1 MAAARECG
9 GHAFQSTPTQP
20 RPTNG
25 SNRSMG
31 THGSLWLKELDGG
44 ASPASNF
51 SGEVRLGPG
60 SSSCAYPRR
69 SSSAAAAASCCS
81 CYCPAPA
88 RVLHAARIRAAPAPR
103 RASLLLCS
111 CSSAAAAPAL
121 LTRRCTASCSRH
133 HLAPCSRLTRAVAR
147 AREHRAAAAGPAHA
161 RPCAPH
167 PCTVPLVPL
176 RAPAPPSPRASTARA
191 PPQASTAG
199 LASSRGAREEG
210 GFQRRVRGEERRE
223 EKRQRGEGRADKWA
237 PPPCGVHVTKT
248 TTKTTPM
255 AKYDRF

>member
-1 MAAARECG
+1 
-9 GHAFQSTPTQP
+9 
-20 RPTNG
+20 
-25 SNRSMG
+25 MG
-31 THGSLWLKELDGG
+31 VRAVLTHGG
-44 ASPASNF
+44 APAP
-51 SGEVRLGPG
+51 LQQP
-60 SSSCAYPRR
+60 P
-69 SSSAAAAASCCS
+69 AAAATALLPLACCTPPRS
-81 CYCPAPA
+81 TPLTLLA
-88 RVLHAARIRAAPAPR
+88 RACLAG
-103 RASLLLCS
+103 RASLLLLLCRCS
-111 CSSAAAAPAL
+111 CSAHAPLHREL
-121 LTRRCTASCSRH
+121 LRPRPARATT
-133 HLAPCSRLTRAVAR
+133 SRLTRAVAC

-223 EKRQRGEGRADKWA
+223 EKRQRGEGRADRWA
-237 PPPCGVHVTKT
+237 PPPCGVHVTKN

>member
-1 MAAARECG
+1 MARGDSSTAAPMAAARECG
-9 GHAFQSTPTQP
+9 GHAFRSTSTRP

-51 SGEVRLGPG
+51 SGEVRLGHG

-103 RASLLLCS
+103 SSPRQPPALLLLQRCRCS
-111 CSSAAAAPAL
+111 CSAHAPLHREL
-121 LTRRCTASCSRH
+121 LRPRPARATT
-133 HLAPCSRLTRAVAR
+133 SRLTRAVAR

-223 EKRQRGEGRADKWA
+223 EKRERRGEG
-237 PPPCGVHVTKT
+237 
-248 TTKTTPM
+248 
-255 AKYDRF
+255 

>member
-9 GHAFQSTPTQP
+9 GHAFRSTPTQP

-103 RASLLLCS
+103 SSPRQPLALLLLQRCRCS
-111 CSSAAAAPAL
+111 CSAHAPLHRELLAPPPRAL
-121 LTRRCTASCSRH
+121 L
-133 HLAPCSRLTRAVAR
+133 APPPRA
-147 AREHRAAAAGPAHA
+147 
-161 RPCAPH
+161 
-167 PCTVPLVPL
+167 L
-176 RAPAPPSPRASTARA
+176 RAPSHAPVNT
-191 PPQASTAG
+191 
-199 LASSRGAREEG
+199 
-210 GFQRRVRGEERRE
+210 
-223 EKRQRGEGRADKWA
+223 A
-237 PPPCGVHVTKT
+237 PPPLAPPTRVRARRTHAPCRSSPSAHLRLLRHG
-248 TTKTTPM
+248 P
-255 AKYDRF
+255 APLELRRRPAPPA